1 MKAEA
6 RKRLVPF
13 AYGFR
18 PFFLL
23 AGIYAVAA
31 MAAWLW
37 MFSRGVAPAGNI
49 VPQFWHGHEMIFG
62 FITAAIAGFLLT
74 AVPSWTGHRGFAGM
88 PLMLLTIAWLS
99 GRVAFA
105 LMGVLPWSV
114 IVIVELAFLPALMA
128 VVGPSLLR
136 TISRNTP
143 LLFVLLI
150 LWIADVVFMFGLWK
164 GDATIVTAALR
175 GGLDLVLVLVTV
187 IGGRIVPAFT
197 GNALKARGLAVNMR
211 NNRIVEYLVIS
222 AMIAYAISDIVDPT
236 GRYTAA
242 VAALAATLQL
252 WRLSRWHGLKTGT
265 QPIVWI
271 LHVGY
276 LWLPVGLS
284 LKAIY
289 IFAGAAW
296 AVHWLHALGAGA
308 AATMILAVMTRASL
322 GHTGRA
328 LVVPK
333 AIAVAYGLL
342 VASVAVR
349 VFGFSLTPLGY
360 QATIFVAGALWLV
373 SFSIYVLV
381 YTPILLGPRADGR
394 PG

>member
-1 MKAEA
+1 
-6 RKRLVPF
+6 V
-13 AYGFR
+13 
-18 PFFLL
+18 
-23 AGIYAVAA
+23 V
-31 MAAWLW
+31 
-37 MFSRGVAPAGNI
+37 

-62 FITAAIAGFLLT
+62 FFTAAIAGFLLT
-74 AVPSWTGHRGFAGM
+74 AVPSWTGRSGFAGI
-88 PLMLLTIAWLS
+88 PLMLLTLAWLS
-99 GRVAFA
+99 GRIAFA
-105 LMGVLPWSV
+105 MAGVLPWSV
-114 IVIVELAFLPALMA
+114 IVAVELAFLPALM
-128 VVGPSLLR
+128 VVLGPSLLR

-143 LLFVLLI
+143 LLFVLFI
-150 LWIADVVFMFGLWK
+150 LWIADAVFLFGVWK
-164 GDATIVTAALR
+164 GDAIMVTAALR
-175 GGLDLVLVLVTV
+175 GGLGIVLVLVTV

-211 NNRIVEYLVIS
+211 NNRVVEYLVIP
-222 AMIAYAISDIVDPT
+222 AMLAYAISDVVDPF
-236 GRYTAA
+236 GRYTA
-242 VAALAATLQL
+242 VIAALAASLQL

-271 LHVGY
+271 LHVAY
-276 LWLPVGLS
+276 LWLPVGLF

-289 IFAGAAW
+289 VFTGAAW

-349 VFGFSLTPLGY
+349 VFGSSILPLGY
-360 QATIFVAGALWLV
+360 RTTIVVAGALWLV
-373 SFSIYVLV
+373 SFGIYVLV
-381 YTPILLGPRADGR
+381 YMPILLGPRADGR

>member
-1 MKAEA
+1 MNVEA
-6 RKRLVPF
+6 GKLLVPF

-23 AGIYAVAA
+23 AGIYAVIA
-31 MAAWLW
+31 MVTWMW
-37 MFSRGVAPAGNI
+37 MFTRGVVPSDVI

-62 FITAAIAGFLLT
+62 FFAAAIAGFLLT
-74 AVPSWTGHRGFAGM
+74 AVPSWTGRSGFAGI
-88 PLMLLTIAWLS
+88 PLMLLTLAWLS
-99 GRVAFA
+99 GRIAFA
-105 LMGVLPWSV
+105 MAGALPWSV
-114 IVIVELAFLPALMA
+114 IVTVELAFLPALM
-128 VVGPSLLR
+128 VIVGPSLLR

-143 LLFVLLI
+143 LLFVLFI
-150 LWIADVVFMFGLWK
+150 LWIADAVFLYGLWK
-164 GDATIVTAALR
+164 GDAILVTAALR
-175 GGLDLVLVLVTV
+175 GGLDIVLVLVTV

-211 NNRIVEYLVIS
+211 NNRVVEYLVIP
-222 AMIAYAISDIVDPT
+222 AMLAYAISDVVDPI

-242 VAALAATLQL
+242 IAALAASLQL

-271 LHVGY
+271 LHVAY
-276 LWLPVGLS
+276 LWLPVGLF

-322 GHTGRA
+322 GHTGRP
-328 LVVPK
+328 LVASK
-333 AIAVAYGLL
+333 AIVFAYSLL
-342 VASVAVR
+342 AASVAVR
-349 VFGFSLTPLGY
+349 VFGPSMLPLGY
-360 QATIFVAGALWLV
+360 ETTIVVAGFLWLV
-373 SFSIYVLV
+373 SFGIYVLK
-381 YTPILLGPRADGR
+381 YTPILIGPRADGR

>member
-1 MKAEA
+1 MKVEPA
-6 RKRLVPF
+6 RRLMPF

-23 AGIYAVAA
+23 AGIYAVVA
-31 MAAWLW
+31 MATWLW
-37 MFSRGVAPAGNI
+37 MFTRGVVASDVI

-62 FITAAIAGFLLT
+62 FFTAAIAGFLLT
-74 AVPSWTGHRGFAGM
+74 AVPSWTGRSGFAGI
-88 PLMLLTIAWLS
+88 PLMLLTLAWLS
-99 GRVAFA
+99 GRIAFA
-105 LMGVLPWSV
+105 MAGVLPWSV
-114 IVIVELAFLPALMA
+114 IVAVELAFLPALMV

-143 LLFVLLI
+143 LLFVLFI
-150 LWIADVVFMFGLWK
+150 LWIADAVFLYGLWK
-164 GDATIVTAALR
+164 GDAILVTAALR
-175 GGLDLVLVLVTV
+175 GGLGIVLVLVTM

-197 GNALKARGLAVNMR
+197 VNALKSRGLAVNMR
-211 NNRIVEYLVIS
+211 NNRVVEYLVIP
-222 AMIAYAISDIVDPT
+222 AMLAYAISDVVDPF
-236 GRYTAA
+236 GRYTA
-242 VAALAATLQL
+242 VIAALAASLQL

-271 LHVGY
+271 LHVAY
-276 LWLPVGLS
+276 LWLPVGLF

-360 QATIFVAGALWLV
+360 QTTIFVAGALWLV